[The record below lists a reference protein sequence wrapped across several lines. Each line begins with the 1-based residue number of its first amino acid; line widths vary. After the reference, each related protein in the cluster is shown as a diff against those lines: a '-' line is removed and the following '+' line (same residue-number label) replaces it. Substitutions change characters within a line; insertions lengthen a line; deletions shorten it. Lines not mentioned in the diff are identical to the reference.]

1 MLPRKLLG
9 YVLLLNLMRSRVGS
23 RGLLSILPVHPLYV
37 PAGYP
42 IFYPYFHCEFPM
54 RFLDHFTVGS
64 RAIPGGSI
72 ERTFRF
78 ACDLPA
84 FPCASSKWFPSGN
97 FVFTPCFCCG
107 CSPANLSPFQHMF
120 FQRSPERSHWVSFC
134 FLCSPT
140 CFSLVR
146 SSLCSV
152 APTFP
157 ECPLCARGKAK
168 CRCSVTIYKM

>member
-1 MLPRKLLG
+1 
-9 YVLLLNLMRSRVGS
+9 MRSRVGS

-107 CSPANLSPFQHMF
+107 CSPQISVRFSICSFSVLLSDPIGFPFVFSAVQHAF
-120 FQRSPERSHWVSFC
+120 PWY
-134 FLCSPT
+134 
-140 CFSLVR
+140 
-146 SSLCSV
+146 
-152 APTFP
+152 APP
-157 ECPLCARGKAK
+157 CVL
-168 CRCSVTIYKM
+168 